1 MTDAVVVRSA
11 RPEDCEQVWPL
22 ARDLATS
29 HQVERGAFVAT
40 FAGLL
45 DSPDALL
52 LVAEVDGRSV
62 AYLLAHRHCT
72 FHANGTAVWVDEVM
86 VESAV
91 RGAGVGRALMR
102 AAEQWARDHDA
113 AYVALATRRADA
125 FYAALDFEES
135 ARYYK
140 RTLRHPASPA
150 LPGAPAG

>member
-22 ARDLATS
+22 ARDLSTS
-29 HQVERGAFVAT
+29 YEVEHGAFVAT

-52 LVAEVDGRSV
+52 LVAEVDGRLMG
-62 AYLLAHRHCT
+62 YLLAQKHRT

-86 VESAV
+86 VDPTA
-91 RGAGVGRALMR
+91 RGVGVGRALMSS
-102 AAEQWARDHDA
+102 AEQWARDHQA
-113 AYVALATRRADA
+113 AYVALATRRAGA

-135 ARYYK
+135 ATYFK
-140 RTLRHPASPA
+140 RTLRHPELGVLPSPA
-150 LPGAPAG
+150 G